1 MKTRPRQLSLR
12 QPLVM
17 TMKKPTGAAASH
29 VLAGEDA
36 PLPITRRFVG
46 TDAAAEYLCL
56 SPRYLQQ
63 LRMDGNGPPYRCFG
77 RFVVYMIEDLDRWAD
92 EQPVFRSTSDRV
104 SLEGGQKGKAGAA
117 PPGEKGTPKASKE
130 ARE

>member
-17 TMKKPTGAAASH
+17 TMKKPAGAAASH
-29 VLAGEDA
+29 VLAGDDV

-46 TDAAAEYLCL
+46 TDAAGEYLCL

-77 RFVVYMIEDLDRWAD
+77 RFVVYTIEDLDCWAD
-92 EQPVFRSTSDRV
+92 EQPAFRSTSDRV
-104 SLEGGQKGKAGAA
+104 SLEGSQKEKTGAA
-117 PPGEKGTPKASKE
+117 PPGRKGTPKASKE